1 MGQYKSRPATGSVQE
16 LWRDEC
22 RKAYRMVSDQM
33 TCVSEHSGGD
43 DGGETELADDWTR
56 LHMYAFRGGTG
67 GGGDGGDENSEG
79 SDVPWDE
86 LAAEVKRAAK
96 GTGLSALHIACT
108 RSSPRHSAFVAELL
122 RRGADPRAQCRK
134 GFLPAHYAAA
144 NGCTDAL
151 AALVAAGSPSGGAHG
166 ITPLH
171 MAAMR
176 GNTAEVAVLLGAQG
190 GSDPLLCA
198 ADDNG
203 YV

>member
-1 MGQYKSRPATGSVQE
+1 
-16 LWRDEC
+16 
-22 RKAYRMVSDQM
+22 MVSDQM
-33 TCVSEHSGGD
+33 TCVGELSDGD
-43 DGGETELADDWTR
+43 DTDLDEWTR
-56 LHMYAFRGGTG
+56 LHKYAFRGGTG
-67 GGGDGGDENSEG
+67 RAGDGGDESTDNN
-79 SDVPWDE
+79 DVPWDE
-86 LAAEVKRAAK
+86 LTAEVKRAAK
-96 GTGLSALHIACT
+96 GTGLTALHIAST
-108 RSSPRHSAFVAELL
+108 RSSPHHSAFVAELL
-122 RRGADPRAQCRK
+122 RRGADPRVQCRK

-203 YV
+203 CVYESTCTCA